1 MGYDHW
7 KATNPADEFLGPEPL
22 DEELVGLYGEE
33 ALELAGMD
41 QAGAKARRVA
51 AAIALEHHHFHQQ
64 PVWSDGMLR
73 SAARLIAEAL
83 KDHPSDDDVG
93 GTGAF

>member
-7 KATNPADEFLGPEPL
+7 KATNPADEFLGP
-22 DEELVGLYGEE
+22 DQEELVGLYGEE

-41 QAGAKARRVA
+41 KAAAKARRVA
-51 AAIALEHHHFHQQ
+51 AAIALEHHQFHQQ

-73 SAARLIAEAL
+73 SAARLIAEVL
-83 KDHPSDDDVG
+83 KDHPSDDEFG